1 MTLVSPPELAPDSL
15 VRDFC
20 RPEAEQASTPTAAS
34 ASPAVVFDRV
44 GKVYRSPSGPV
55 RALHDI
61 DLSIKRGSIFGIIG
75 RSGAGK
81 SSLLRTI
88 NGLEA
93 PSAGRVVVEGQD
105 VAALDKAGLIAL
117 RRRVGM
123 IFPHCR
129 LSWRAPRKTRSP
141 DASRKSSR

>member
-1 MTLVSPPELAPDSL
+1 
-15 VRDFC
+15 
-20 RPEAEQASTPTAAS
+20 
-34 ASPAVVFDRV
+34 
-44 GKVYRSPSGPV
+44 
-55 RALHDI
+55 
-61 DLSIKRGSIFGIIG
+61 
-75 RSGAGK
+75 
-81 SSLLRTI
+81 
-88 NGLEA
+88 
-93 PSAGRVVVEGQD
+93 VEGQD